1 MRAQALSPF
10 AMNLPETRST
20 QLVEINGRQ
29 TVAWR
34 GIFFTIVRGHLR
46 SAYQQLDGETI
57 LADECSCQCNW
68 GSEHPSH
75 ARRFSITRSVN
86 CPINEHSI
94 AARQFEDAETSP

>member
-20 QLVEINGRQ
+20 KLVEINGRQ
-29 TVAWR
+29 TVARR
-34 GIFFTIVRGHLR
+34 GIFFTRVCGRLR

-57 LADECSCQCNW
+57 LADECSCQLNW
-68 GSEHPSH
+68 GSLHRSCVRE
-75 ARRFSITRSVN
+75 FSVTRSVN

-94 AARQFEDAETSP
+94 AARQFEDAEAS